1 MSRQDEFLEG
11 DEWSADETEQLRS
24 LARERIPSHQL
35 KARTIAALHNH
46 GFLAVPVS
54 ASPRRTIALVAA
66 ASVIFIAGALVG
78 YLAARRAPASD
89 VPPRVANREQVAQ
102 AESVNNNRPVRHV
115 VWY

>member
-1 MSRQDEFLEG
+1 MNKNDDFLDG
-11 DEWSADETEQLRS
+11 EWSAEEDAQLKS

-35 KARTIAALHNH
+35 KGRTIAALHHH

-54 ASPRRTIALVAA
+54 ASPRRTIALLAA

-78 YLAARRAPASD
+78 YFAARRDPAPD
-89 VPPRVANREQVAQ
+89 VQPRVANREQVAQ
-102 AESVNNNRPVRHV
+102 AESAKNTQPVRHV